1 MTSKPEEGHGRTPEE
16 YFLSRLSGLDRG
28 ELAILKRNAGN
39 TIAESRGASTIFYR
53 ILPAGVADGRN
64 EEVYFLIA
72 TLYGHNGFMTKGD
85 LGTTMRRVKTKSGS
99 DSIDHRIAVL
109 IDSDMDLI
117 DGHKPGGGELAY
129 RLRQS
134 VKLANGHE
142 VGVDWLQ
149 LLKDLERWQYPEK
162 RVQKAWARSYFG
174 HEKETAKEEIAN
186 N

>member
-1 MTSKPEEGHGRTPEE
+1 M
-16 YFLSRLSGLDRG
+16 
-28 ELAILKRNAGN
+28 
-39 TIAESRGASTIFYR
+39 
-53 ILPAGVADGRN
+53 
-64 EEVYFLIA
+64 A
-72 TLYGHNGFMTKGD
+72 T
-85 LGTTMRRVKTKSGS
+85 
-99 DSIDHRIAVL
+99 L
-109 IDSDMDLI
+109 IDSDLDLI

-129 RLRQS
+129 RLRQT

-174 HEKETAKEEIAN
+174 HEKETAKGEIAN